1 MSSLGISKGEY
12 THATGDVIVMK
23 KLALFVGLGTGFV
36 VGSWAGR
43 APFER
48 LEGAVRNVMGQPKV
62 ESTLQA
68 AAESAESVRDAT
80 LDAATG
86 VFHDAGDAATDA
98 IDGASK
104 KISNRAQRVES
115 T

>member
-1 MSSLGISKGEY
+1 
-12 THATGDVIVMK
+12 VMK

-62 ESTLQA
+62 EATLQS

-86 VFHDAGDAATDA
+86 ALSDAAGTATEA

-104 KISNRAQRVES
+104 KISHRSQRVES